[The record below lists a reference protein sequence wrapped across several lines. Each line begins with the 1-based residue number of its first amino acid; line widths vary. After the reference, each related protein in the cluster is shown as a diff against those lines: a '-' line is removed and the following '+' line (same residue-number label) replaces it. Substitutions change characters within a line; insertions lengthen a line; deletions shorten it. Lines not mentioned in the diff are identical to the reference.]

1 MLRDWIEEIL
11 YDSQK
16 IPLDPTYGEH
26 HGMGGGWSKKQLL
39 GSKEWPNNLGMGG
52 LMETITPTEGSL

>member
-1 MLRDWIEEIL
+1 MAWEEVG
-11 YDSQK
+11 
-16 IPLDPTYGEH
+16 PRT
-26 HGMGGGWSKKQLL
+26 QLL